1 MNPARS
7 QGRGD
12 GLPAPDWLRPRLA
25 LQSVGAIAGFR
36 LRAKPEWVFARR
48 AGFGKLMQGLS
59 AIFAPGTGLRRSL
72 GRACFMI
79 SLVVQLPGL
88 ALSQPQ
94 SDSATEFK
102 PPSPRASVTPIP
114 LPNLSLGVVIFPNG
128 KAINLS
134 VGSGSSA
141 FRASNDLPG
150 RVWLLTDR
158 GPNID
163 CAETRRLIGL
173 EYEQACAGNR
183 SGRVH
188 PLPGFVPSIY
198 AADIGPDGVAR
209 INIFVPLKG
218 KSGRP
223 LSGRPPQGNGRYETA
238 YGIDAKPLPP
248 DPSGI
253 DPEAFVRLSD
263 GTFWIAEEFGPSLL
277 HVAADG
283 TVLKR
288 LVPQGLQ
295 GDFKDADYDIVASL
309 PSIMRF
315 RAPNRGFESLA
326 VSPDEKHLY
335 VMMQGPLANPDIETF
350 RRSRHVRLWK
360 IARESGE
367 IVGQYLH
374 QVDDAASFT
383 ADQDGRERVQSRV
396 MVSEIVALADDHLL
410 MLERIDK
417 HSRLYSV
424 RLTAENRIP
433 ALFDNPDYGPGLE
446 WMDTDQLERRGIV
459 PMNKALVL
467 DSEQVPGLPAKIEGV
482 AVMSPKELVIINDND
497 FGVDG
502 VRTQMFR
509 VTLPEPLIR

>member
-1 MNPARS
+1 
-7 QGRGD
+7 
-12 GLPAPDWLRPRLA
+12 
-25 LQSVGAIAGFR
+25 
-36 LRAKPEWVFARR
+36 
-48 AGFGKLMQGLS
+48 MQGLS
-59 AIFAPGTGLRRSL
+59 AISAPGTGLQR
-72 GRACFMI
+72 GFGFA
-79 SLVVQLPGL
+79 GA
-88 ALSQPQ
+88 ALLLLSVCMNVAFSQAQ

-102 PPSPRASVTPIP
+102 PREPRASLMPIQM
-114 LPNLSLGVVIFPNG
+114 PNLSLGVVIFPNG

-141 FRASNDLPG
+141 FRVPNDPPG

-163 CAETRRLIGL
+163 CADTRKLIGL

-183 SGRVH
+183 NGRVY

-198 AADIGPDGVAR
+198 AADIGPDNVAR
-209 INIFVPLKG
+209 INVFIPLKG

-223 LSGRPPQGNGRYETA
+223 LSGRPPQGNGRYESA
-238 YGIDAKPLPP
+238 YGIDGKPLPP

-253 DPEAFVRLSD
+253 DPEALVRLSD

-283 TVLKR
+283 MVLKR

-295 GDFKDADYDIVASL
+295 GDFKDADYDIVPSL
-309 PSIMRF
+309 PAIMRF
-315 RAPNRGFESLA
+315 RAPNRGFEGLA
-326 VSPDEKHLY
+326 LSPDEKHLY

-367 IVGQYLH
+367 VVGQYLH

-396 MVSEIVALADDHLL
+396 MVSEIVALGDDHLL
-410 MLERIDK
+410 LLERIDK

-433 ALFDNPDYGPGLE
+433 ALFDNADYGPGLE
-446 WMDTDQLERRGIV
+446 WMDAERLERRGLV
-459 PMNKALVL
+459 AMNKTLVL
-467 DSEQVPGLPAKIEGV
+467 DSEQVPGLPTKIEGV
-482 AVMSPKELVIINDND
+482 AITGPSELVVINDND

>member
-1 MNPARS
+1 
-7 QGRGD
+7 
-12 GLPAPDWLRPRLA
+12 
-25 LQSVGAIAGFR
+25 
-36 LRAKPEWVFARR
+36 
-48 AGFGKLMQGLS
+48 MQGLS
-59 AIFAPGTGLRRSL
+59 ANFAPGAGLQRSL
-72 GRACFMI
+72 GLAG
-79 SLVVQLPGL
+79 VVVLL
-88 ALSQPQ
+88 LSQFLGAAFPQPQ
-94 SDSATEFK
+94 SDAATEFK
-102 PPSPRASVTPIP
+102 PRDPRASVLPVQM
-114 LPNLSLGVVIFPNG
+114 PNLSLGVVIFPNG

-141 FRASNDLPG
+141 FRGANELPG

-183 SGRVH
+183 GGRVF

-198 AADIGPDGVAR
+198 AADIGPDNVAR
-209 INIFVPLKG
+209 INVFIPLKG
-218 KSGRP
+218 KSGKP
-223 LSGRPPQGNGRYETA
+223 LSGRPPQGNGRYESA
-238 YGIDAKPLPP
+238 YGIDSKPLPP

-253 DPEAFVRLSD
+253 DPEAFVRLAD
-263 GTFWIAEEFGPSLL
+263 GTFWIAEELGPSLL

-295 GDFKDADYDIVASL
+295 ADFKDADYDIVPSL
-309 PSIMRF
+309 PAIMRL
-315 RAPNRGFESLA
+315 RAPNRGFEGLA
-326 VSPDEKHLY
+326 LSPDEKHLY

-360 IARESGE
+360 IVKDSGE

-396 MVSEIVALADDHLL
+396 VVSEIVALGDDHLL
-410 MLERIDK
+410 LLERIDR

-424 RLTAENRIP
+424 RLTAENRVP
-433 ALFDNPDYGPGLE
+433 ALFDNADYGPGLE
-446 WMDTDQLERRGIV
+446 WMEADQLERRGLV
-459 PMNKALVL
+459 PMNKSLVL

-482 AVMSPKELVIINDND
+482 AIMGPSELMVINDND